1 MCVWGGSASPV
12 GRHGC
17 DGQVRNVAHTRQG
30 LAAAGTRTWT
40 HLLARVALQA
50 RVRLQRTCCEQRGSD
65 RKPKVLM
72 LCRSSYSRSLLVV
85 KRSTA
90 MPRSSFL
97 MPHPLSVICT
107 AQRREVTHQRT
118 LGVQPGQQDDLREPT
133 RTAGAPRSPRPR
145 PDLEQLEPAGLGH
158 DGDVGGARVDAV
170 LQQLL
175 ERVGR
180 PVDDLLAC
188 SRARGRAVTPHRHA
202 STAHTAGGGC
212 GATPRRPRTGP
223 RPSAQAPLARTSPAA
238 IRLTVAWSSRRIVGA
253 ST

>member
-107 AQRREVTHQRT
+107 AQRREVTRQRT
-118 LGVQPGQQDDLREPT
+118 LSVQPGQQDDLREPT
-133 RTAGAPRSPRPR
+133 RTAGAPRSPGRGQTWSSLSP
-145 PDLEQLEPAGLGH
+145 PALATTETLVAPASMLFSNSSLSALAGRWMTCSHARGRA
-158 DGDVGGARVDAV
+158 GARSHPIATPA
-170 LQQLL
+170 
-175 ERVGR
+175 RRTRRAAGAAPR
-180 PVDDLLAC
+180 RAG
-188 SRARGRAVTPHRHA
+188 RARGRGPARKRLSHA
-202 STAHTAGGGC
+202 PPPQRSG
-212 GATPRRPRTGP
+212 
-223 RPSAQAPLARTSPAA
+223 
-238 IRLTVAWSSRRIVGA
+238 
-253 ST
+253 